1 MTLSYGSKILGY
13 VVYTGHETKI
23 VKNEG
28 KPIYKTSRIMD
39 RANQYMVFI
48 ILLQFLIATICG
60 GIAAKWAIQNQDAS
74 YLEYDENMT
83 FGKEWLTRIGSWILL
98 CTNFIPISLIIT
110 LELVKFW

>member
-39 RANQYMVFI
+39 RANKYMVFI
-48 ILLQFLIATICG
+48 ILFQFLIATICG
-60 GIAAKWAIQNQDAS
+60 AVASKWANENKEGAS
-74 YLEYDENMT
+74 YL
-83 FGKEWLTRIGSWILL
+83 
-98 CTNFIPISLIIT
+98 
-110 LELVKFW
+110 